1 MANDVYIERRKR
13 GFFGWLFLLIFIIWN
28 VLMLIWLITAGAGV
42 NDVIQSAGDSE
53 AGRAGATIGAGIGF
67 IFILFV
73 WAMGA
78 VVTGLLALLTRG
90 SKTVVTRRR

>member
-42 NDVIQSAGDSE
+42 NDVIQSSDSE

-90 SKTVVTRRR
+90 NKTVVTRRR

>member
-28 VLMLIWLITAGAGV
+28 VLMLIWLITAGAGMS
-42 NDVIQSAGDSE
+42 DVIQSSDSE
-53 AGRAGATIGAGIGF
+53 AGKTGAAIGAGIGF
-67 IFILFV
+67 IFLLFV

-90 SKTVVTRRR
+90 NKTVVTRRMR